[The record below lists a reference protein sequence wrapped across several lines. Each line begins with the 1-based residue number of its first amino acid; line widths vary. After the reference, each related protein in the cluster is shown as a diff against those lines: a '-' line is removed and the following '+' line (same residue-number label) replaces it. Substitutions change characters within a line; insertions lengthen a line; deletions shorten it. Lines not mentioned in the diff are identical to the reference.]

1 MLTYLREKLF
11 RFYTSRYLVPYL
23 LLIIVFCVLLGRV
36 FMLQIVQG
44 EDYMDNFTL
53 SIEKELSLPGTR
65 GNIYDRNG
73 VLLAYNELAYS
84 VTITDTI
91 ESGSGKNE
99 KLNGIILDM
108 VRMVEANGDQV
119 LNDFGIYLD
128 EDGNYAFAYEGTQRL
143 RFLAD
148 IYGRAMIGDLL
159 YAERTST
166 PDDVMNY
173 LAGSKKFGIGS
184 YAHGGNKAGFFPMM
198 GYSKEEI
205 LQIAIIRYHLSLNS
219 FQKYIATTVATDV
232 SDRTVAVIMENSDTL
247 QGVSVVQDTMRR
259 YNHAVY
265 FSPIIGYTG
274 RISQE
279 EYESYSA
286 ENPDYA
292 NTDFVGKTG
301 IEYSMEAQLRGQKG
315 SETVYVDNMGKIIE
329 RQNIVVPIAG
339 NDVYLTIDTELQMA
353 AYHLLEQKIAGI
365 LVSKLRDEKTITQTG
380 RNRLI
385 PVYDVYAALYG
396 NNVINLDHL
405 SKSYAG
411 ENEKAVYN
419 AFLQKQSEVS
429 EILRDE
435 MLYGNVPY
443 KDLSPELMEYESFII
458 TLLGSDN
465 VGILHTS
472 EIDTTDETYLNW
484 RVNETVSI
492 REFLLY
498 CISQQWIDI
507 GKLSISSQYADSE
520 EIYRALVADIIV
532 RLENSREFSKKLYK
546 YMLLDDKISGK
557 QTCLILWEQDIIQTD
572 TSRVEALKEGKI
584 TSYSFISY
592 MLSHLALTPA
602 QLGLEPCSGSVVI
615 TNPDSGEVLALV
627 SYPGYDNNRLANT
640 ADSAYLAKLTN
651 DKSKPLWNYATQQR
665 TAPGSTFKMVSS
677 IAGVEEGVI
686 NLNSVIECTGSFTKL
701 NGTVHNC
708 WISPGHHGNL
718 NLTGAIENS
727 CNCFFYEVGYRLAND
742 GTGYNDHVGIERLTT
757 YADRFA
763 LNEKSGVEI
772 TEAEPQVSD
781 QYPVAS
787 AIGQGTHNYT
797 TAGLA
802 RYVSAVANSGTVYDL
817 TLIREIRDPS
827 GNPAYYFIP
836 HIHNEIIL
844 DPSLWNS
851 VHLGMRKVIES
862 KSYFDDLI
870 IQAAGKTGTAQE
882 ATNKPNHALFVGYAP
897 YEHPQIAIAV
907 RIANGYSSDFA
918 AQVAH
923 DCFQYYFGLED
934 EESLITGTASE
945 ATAES
950 AGD

>member
-1 MLTYLREKLF
+1 MIAFLKEKF
-11 RFYTSRYLVPYL
+11 IRFYNARYFVPYL
-23 LLIIVFCVLLGRV
+23 FLVIVFCILLGRV
-36 FMLQIVQG
+36 FSLQIVQG

-53 SIEKELSLPGTR
+53 SIEKEISIPGAR

-91 ESGSGKNE
+91 ESGNGKNE
-99 KLNGIILDM
+99 KLNGIILNM
-108 VRMVEANGDQV
+108 VRMIEENGDHV
-119 LNDFGIYLD
+119 MNDFGIYLD
-128 EDGNYAFAYEGTQRL
+128 EDGNFAFAYEGTQRL

-148 IYGRAMIGDLL
+148 IYGRATIADL
-159 YAERTST
+159 YYTERTST
-166 PDDVMNY
+166 PDDVMDY
-173 LAGSKKFGIGS
+173 LCASKKFGIGS
-184 YAHGGNKAGFFPMM
+184 YAHGGSKAGFFPMM

-232 SDRTVAVIMENSDTL
+232 SEKTVAVIMENSDTL
-247 QGVSVVQDTMRR
+247 QGVSVVQDTIRR

-274 RISQE
+274 RISQN

-292 NTDFVGKTG
+292 TTDYVGKTG

-329 RQNIVVPIAG
+329 TQNVVLPIAG
-339 NDVYLTIDTELQMA
+339 NDVYLTIDTDLQMA

-365 LVSKLRDEKTITQTG
+365 LVSKLRNEKTINQSG

-411 ENEKAVYN
+411 ENEKAVYA
-419 AFLQKQSEVS
+419 AFLQKRSEVS
-429 EILRDE
+429 EVLREE
-435 MLYGNVPY
+435 MINGNTPY
-443 KDLSPELMEYESFII
+443 KDLSTELKEYESYII

-472 EIDTTDETYLNW
+472 EIDTTDEVYLNW
-484 RVNETVSI
+484 KVQETISI

-498 CISQQWIDI
+498 CISKQWIDI
-507 GKLSISSQYADSE
+507 SKLTISSQYADSE

-532 RLENSREFSKKLYK
+532 RLENSTEFSKRLYK
-546 YMLLDDKISGK
+546 YMLQEDRINGR

-572 TSRVEALKEGKI
+572 TDRVEALKSGRI
-584 TSYSFISY
+584 TSYSFITY
-592 MLSHLALTPA
+592 IISHLRLTPA

-651 DKSKPLWNYATQQR
+651 DRSKPLWNYATQQR

-677 IAGVEEGVI
+677 IAGLEEGVI
-686 NLNSVIECTGSFTKL
+686 NLNSVIECTGTFTKL

-708 WISPGHHGNL
+708 WIHPGHHGDL
-718 NLTGAIENS
+718 NVTGAIENS

-757 YADRFA
+757 YAEQFA

-772 TEAEPQVSD
+772 TEAEPQISD

-787 AIGQGTHNYT
+787 AIGQGTHNFT
-797 TAGLA
+797 TVGLA

-817 TLIREIRDPS
+817 TLIREIRDPA
-827 GNPAYYFIP
+827 GNPDYFFVP
-836 HIHNEIIL
+836 HIHNEVVL
-844 DPSLWNS
+844 DQSEWNAI
-851 VHLGMRKVIES
+851 HLGMRRVVES
-862 KSYFDDLI
+862 KSYFDDLP
-870 IQAAGKTGTAQE
+870 IQTAGKTGTAQE

-897 YEHPQIAIAV
+897 YEHPQAAIAV

-934 EESLITGTASE
+934 EETLITGTASD